1 MEKITKQEF
10 EAIYTDKLTAKQRPV
25 LKEFLQNKLDPQIAN
40 SLTPKVTRSC
50 VSDHISNI
58 CQSFNITNEPGG
70 GYTQRE
76 ELILLFV
83 KYKPE
88 LVCEEFLK
96 RYGKTTPETRKILE
110 DPEEPV
116 PLNSDFYVERSL
128 MEADCYQQILG
139 RGSMIRIKAP
149 KLMGKTSLLNR
160 IIERAKT
167 NDYRLV
173 CLDFRDAETE
183 IFSNL
188 NDFFHWFCLNISRE
202 LKLESNIDKNLQGGG
217 GILMNCKNY
226 FEDEDLGARDSP
238 LVLALEEIDRIFC
251 YKEISENFF
260 SMLRSWFDK
269 SRKRE
274 GWKNLRMV
282 LLYSTNVYV
291 KLPYNQSPFN
301 VGFEVKLTE
310 FSQQNILDLARRHQL
325 SWGTDEV
332 VALMGMVGGYPYL
345 VRKALYDLKDSNLS
359 LADILQ
365 NAATNV
371 GIYGKHLQSHWANVQ
386 DYSELKAAL
395 KQVVSEDTAV
405 NLEPV
410 LEFKLLS
417 TGLVK
422 QNQHG
427 ITPSCRLY
435 RDYFAEKFRDESRE

>member
-1 MEKITKQEF
+1 MEKMTKQEF
-10 EAIYTDKLTAKQRPV
+10 EAICDKLTRKQRPV
-25 LKEFLQNKLDPQIAN
+25 LREFLQNKLDPQIAN

-58 CQSFNITNEPGG
+58 CQSFNIKNEPGG

-83 KYKPE
+83 KYKPD
-88 LVCEEFLK
+88 LVCEKYKEK
-96 RYGKTTPETRKILE
+96 YGKRTPEPRKRLE
-110 DPEEPV
+110 VPEGPV
-116 PLNSDFYVERSL
+116 RLNSEFYIERSR
-128 MEADCYQQILG
+128 MEADCYEQILG

-160 IIERAKT
+160 IMEHAKT
-167 NDYRLV
+167 KDYRLV
-173 CLDFRDAETE
+173 RLDFRDAETQ

-188 NDFFHWFCLNISRE
+188 NKFFHWFCLNISQQ
-202 LKLESNIDKNLQGGG
+202 LKLESNIDKYLQGRG
-217 GILMNCKNY
+217 GILVNCKNY
-226 FEDEDLGARDSP
+226 FQAEVLEAIDCP
-238 LVLALEEIDRIFC
+238 LVLALEEIDCIFS
-251 YKEISENFF
+251 YEEIARNFL
-260 SMLRSWFDK
+260 SMLRSWFDETTK
-269 SRKRE
+269 TDIWE
-274 GWKNLRMV
+274 NLRMV
-282 LLYSTNVYV
+282 LLHSTNDYV

-301 VGFEVKLTE
+301 VGFSVDLTE

-332 VALMGMVGGYPYL
+332 AALMAMIGGYPYL
-345 VRKALYDLKDSNLS
+345 VRKALYHLKDSNLS
-359 LADILQ
+359 LAEVLQ
-365 NAATNV
+365 NAATDV
-371 GIYGKHLQSHWANVQ
+371 GIYRQYLQSHWANLQ
-386 DYSELKAAL
+386 NYSELKAAL
-395 KQVVSEDTAV
+395 QQVVCADSAV

-435 RDYFAEKFRDESRE
+435 RDYFAEKFRD

>member
-1 MEKITKQEF
+1 MEKMTKQEF
-10 EAIYTDKLTAKQRPV
+10 EAIYTDKLKTKQRPV
-25 LKEFLQNKLDPQIAN
+25 LKEFLQNKSDQQIAN

-50 VSDHISNI
+50 VSDHISKI
-58 CQSFNITNEPGG
+58 CKSFNIKNEPGR
-70 GYTQRE
+70 YTQRGD
-76 ELILLFV
+76 LIRLFV
-83 KYKPE
+83 KYNQNLVCPE
-88 LVCEEFLK
+88 LLNK
-96 RYGKTTPETRKILE
+96 YGKKTPEPRKRLE
-110 DPEEPV
+110 VPEGPV
-116 PLNSDFYVERSL
+116 PLNSEFYIERSR

-139 RGSMIRIKAP
+139 PGSMIRIKAP

-173 CLDFRDAETE
+173 CLDFRDADTE
-183 IFSNL
+183 ICSNL
-188 NDFFHWFCLNISRE
+188 NNFFHWFCLNISRE

-226 FEDEDLGARDSP
+226 FEDEVLGARDSP
-238 LVLALEEIDRIFC
+238 LVLALEEIDCIFC

-260 SMLRSWFDK
+260 SMLRSWFEK

-291 KLPYNQSPFN
+291 KLPDNQSPFN
-301 VGFEVKLTE
+301 VGVEVKLTE
-310 FSQQNILDLARRHQL
+310 FSQQNILDLASRHQL

-365 NAATNV
+365 NAATDV
-371 GIYGKHLQSHWANVQ
+371 GIYRQYLQDHWAKLQN
-386 DYSELKAAL
+386 YSELKAAL
-395 KQVVSEDTAV
+395 KQVVSAPSAV
-405 NLEPV
+405 KLEQV

-435 RDYFAEKFRDESRE
+435 REYFAEKFRD